1 MQIKNHFL
9 NLVNSKGGFKPLHA
23 HFDKSNVVT
32 PDILL
37 QAQTESMQ
45 DKWDTYNK
53 IKSNYTYQDVYDRAE
68 KCMFSL
74 IKQNVKI
81 TRTFADADS
90 IIGQMC
96 IDAILQLKEDFKTI
110 IDVEVAVQPIQGV
123 AKSED
128 YKAFRLACSKAD
140 LIGGLPSRDPDPE
153 EHLNALFDIAED
165 FSLPLDVHVDQLNSP
180 DEKETQLLLDV
191 QKSRSIKQKVNAIHS
206 ISLACHPEVYQN
218 IIAKRL
224 AEQNVGVI
232 ICPSAALSMKPLSSH
247 IAPIHNSIAPL
258 QVLYKHGVKMALG
271 VDNINDL
278 YMPLVDGDM
287 WFESRLLM
295 EATRCYD
302 LNLISDIA
310 TNYV

>member
-1 MQIKNHFL
+1 MNVKECFL
-9 NLVNSKGGFKPLHA
+9 NLVKSKGGFKPLHA

-32 PDILL
+32 PDILM
-37 QAQTESMQ
+37 QAQKESMQ

-53 IKSNYTYQDVYDRAE
+53 IKASYTFEDIYRRAE
-68 KCMFSL
+68 ICVHSF
-74 IKQNVKI
+74 IKQRASVV
-81 TRTFADADS
+81 RTFADADS
-90 IIGQMC
+90 IIGQLC
-96 IDAILQLKEDFKTI
+96 IDALLQLKEDYKDI
-110 IDVEVAVQPIQGV
+110 ISIEIAIQPIQGV
-123 AKSED
+123 SKTED

-140 LIGGLPSRDPDPE
+140 MVGGLPSRDPDPK
-153 EHLNALFDIAED
+153 EHLHILFDIAEE

-180 DEKETQLLLDV
+180 NEKETQLLLDV
-191 QKSRSIKQKVNAIHS
+191 KETRSLKEKVNAIHS
-206 ISLACHPEVYQN
+206 ISLACHPESYQN
-218 IIAKRL
+218 IIAQRL
-224 AEQNVGVI
+224 AEENVGVI
-232 ICPSAALSMKPLSSH
+232 ICPSAGLSMKPLKGY

-258 QVLYKHGVKMALG
+258 NILHKHNVQMALG

-278 YMPLVDGDM
+278 YMPLVDGNM